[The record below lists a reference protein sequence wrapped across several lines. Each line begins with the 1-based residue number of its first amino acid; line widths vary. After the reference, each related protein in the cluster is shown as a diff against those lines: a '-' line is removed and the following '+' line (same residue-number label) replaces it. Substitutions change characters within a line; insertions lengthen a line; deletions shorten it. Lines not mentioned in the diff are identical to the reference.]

1 MRLHRFFYNFDPTK
15 NKFLIKDKE
24 IIHQIRKVLRLK
36 TGKKFILFN
45 QDNKEA
51 LVKILNF
58 DQGMI
63 LVEILN
69 TLEIN
74 REPQKEVSL
83 YLAILKKENFELVC
97 QKATEIGAI
106 NICPLITD
114 YTVKLNLN
122 YERLK
127 RIIKEAAEQSGRSK
141 IPNLLEIIKF
151 NDLISKINKN
161 DLNLFFDPRGQ
172 NFKEIL
178 NLVSNNKKIN
188 IFIGPEGGWSS
199 DEINLARKN
208 NFEIVSLS
216 NLIFRSE
223 TAAQI
228 SLYLALNF

>member
-1 MRLHRFFYNFDPTK
+1 MRLHRFFYNFDSTK

-36 TGKKFILFN
+36 TGKKFVLFN
-45 QDNKEA
+45 QDAKEA

-74 REPQKEVSL
+74 REPQKEVNL
-83 YLAILKKENFELVC
+83 YLAVLKKENFELAC
-97 QKATEIGAI
+97 QKVTEIGVA

-127 RIIKEAAEQSGRSK
+127 KIIKEAAEQSGRNK
-141 IPNLLEIIKF
+141 IPNLLEIIRF
-151 NDLISKINKN
+151 NDLIFKINKN
-161 DLNLFFDPRGQ
+161 DLNLFFDSSGQ
-172 NFKEIL
+172 DFKKIL
-178 NLVSNNKKIN
+178 NLISKNKKIN
-188 IFIGPEGGWSS
+188 IFIGPEGGWSLN
-199 DEINLARKN
+199 EINLAKQN
-208 NFEIVSLS
+208 NFKIISISDFIL
-216 NLIFRSE
+216 RSE

-228 SLYLALNF
+228 SVYLSLNF

>member
-1 MRLHRFFYNFDPTK
+1 MRLHRFFYNFDSTK

-69 TLEIN
+69 ILEVN
-74 REPQKEVSL
+74 REPQKEVNL

-97 QKATEIGAI
+97 QKATEIGVT
-106 NICPLITD
+106 NICPLVTD

-127 RIIKEAAEQSGRSK
+127 RIIKEAAEQSGRNK

-151 NDLISKINKN
+151 NDLILKISKN
-161 DLNLFFDPRGQ
+161 DLNLFFDPSGQ
-172 NFKEIL
+172 NFKKIL
-178 NLVSNNKKIN
+178 NLISNHKKIN
-188 IFIGPEGGWSS
+188 VFIGPEGGWS
-199 DEINLARKN
+199 ENELNLAIQNQFKIL
-208 NFEIVSLS
+208 NFSSFIL
-216 NLIFRSE
+216 RSE

-228 SLYLALNF
+228 AVFIGLNF